1 MEEVKELLT
10 FIEKSKTMYHVAYE
24 ISKVLR
30 ENGFME
36 LNEGEMYNLK
46 QNGKYFIIRNDA
58 SLIAFKMPSK
68 EKANSFKIVASH
80 LDSPTFKIKPNNTM
94 TKVNYQLLNTEVYG
108 GAILS
113 TWFDRPLGIAGRVF
127 INSDNGIE
135 TKLVDLD
142 STFVIPNIAIHLNR
156 DVNNGYQYN
165 PQVDTLPLY
174 GNKDSES
181 LNTKVAKTLNIK
193 EEDILSN
200 DLYIYSKEKGTIV
213 GIDNEYFISPKIDN
227 LECAYTSLKAFI
239 KASSEEDVL
248 VYASFNHEEVGSSS
262 NHGANSTF
270 LDDTL
275 RRIANSYDQNYEF
288 YLMLLAKSMIVS
300 ADNAHAI
307 HPAAP
312 EKSDPT
318 NYVLMNEGIVIKN
331 ACNLS
336 YTTDGA
342 SAAKFIK
349 ILKDNKVKYQQ
360 YTNRSNMR
368 GGGTLGS
375 ISLSHVSISSVDIGL
390 AQLAMHSAVETAGTE
405 DVKIMIDGLTAFYNN
420 K

>member
-1 MEEVKELLT
+1 MQEVNNLLK
-10 FIEKSKTMYHVAYE
+10 FIEKSKTMFHTAEE
-24 ISKVLR
+24 IKNILE
-30 ENGFME
+30 ENGFT
-36 LNEGEMYNLK
+36 LLDEGTMYNLEP
-46 QNGKYFIIRNDA
+46 NGKYVVIRNDA
-58 SLIAFKMPSK
+58 SVIAFKIP
-68 EKANSFKIVASH
+68 KAKKATSFKIVASH
-80 LDSPTFKIKPNNTM
+80 LDSPTFKIKPNSM
-94 TKVNYQLLNTEVYG
+94 MVQADYKLLNTEVYG

-127 INSDNGIE
+127 INDKNGIE
-135 TKLVDLD
+135 TKLIDLD
-142 STFVIPNIAIHLNR
+142 GTYVIPNIAIHLNR

-165 PQVDTLPLY
+165 PQVDTLPLF
-174 GNKDSES
+174 GRKDSND
-181 LNTKVAKTLNIK
+181 LNDELAHALKIK
-193 EEDILSN
+193 EEDILSS
-200 DLYIYSKEKGTIV
+200 DLYIYTKEKGTLV
-213 GIDNEYFISPKIDN
+213 GNNKEYFISPKIDN
-227 LECAYTSLKAFI
+227 LECAYASLMAFI
-239 KASSEEDVL
+239 QAENEKDVL

-275 RRIANSYDQNYEF
+275 RRIANGYDNNYEF
-288 YLMLLAKSMIVS
+288 YLTMLAKSIIVS

-312 EKSDPT
+312 QKSDPT
-318 NYVLMNEGIVIKN
+318 NYVIMNGGIVIKN

-349 ILKDNKVKYQQ
+349 VLRDNKVKYQE

-405 DVKIMIDGLTAFYNN
+405 DVKWMIDGLTAFYNQ